1 MSDEIIDISE
11 NEEQPLE
18 LVSRRDILTPAI
30 KHVIAALGGIEE
42 TPSGPTY
49 VLGDE
54 CYGCLKDLKRFWRK
68 DDSDDE
74 RTVARIFYESAL
86 LQNDL
91 VPIILQTAG
100 KGDVENKCAIAAV
113 DLVTGMT
120 WPIDVAAELKELDEQ
135 EEESSVDYTTL
146 IAAQLSYK
154 RAVISKKEILASIFD
169 LVIPGMAKARW
180 DRTERDKQ
188 IVTLVLYLIRN
199 LAFIRDLPLNTNLS
213 ADQAEL
219 SSLQSRYIGI
229 LHETLILDFLLTFAS
244 NALDDPLANERN
256 TLVLEIFYLLFRSI
270 PPSSILPSDPNSKN
284 PERSTATSNAL
295 RNALD
300 SEMRSSLLQ
309 KRHTTSRHSRF
320 GTTIQVSSTQTGQSL
335 VLHRGAAAVQA
346 IGTGEVLD
354 RGKKKLAKRMKM
366 RDELTGGAA
375 SAGGGTAGSG
385 GETRLS
391 SQSREEL
398 GGIAKSFIESCFN
411 PFLSSLIKD
420 IRAERSKVTEKDN
433 LRLLFV
439 TKFFMQLFLAMRERD
454 LGVGQWKKANPAVN
468 GAGEGAKNPD
478 PQNDGKT
485 EEERMTL
492 GFSLVLEVV
501 QRGWAGWI
509 LRRMREATDMKPKQW
524 TELQAGLDCLAQ
536 LLLLVDA
543 MSSSE
548 DEDLRDAAGTLQYQV
563 YYNGEA
569 LERMLESMRSYKD
582 QSFGFLEANIH
593 LAYVLLRLLERWGQK
608 NGGLYIRKTKKKKKR
623 QGAGVPEEEGV
634 IEEESEPEEVD
645 VEILQEMTLEKFE
658 HKFSNEEI
666 TATLM
671 AYLSKFQEF
680 DSPEKMKW
688 VVTLMH
694 RQAVR
699 AKAEGLFFKVSIL
712 SQFRAVLAVQR
723 TFPKEQPYK
732 DLVALV
738 TFLLRQFF
746 KAVEADRMVIAEAF
760 FPKNRGMWKAF
771 SSWEP
776 PEKSKKSKDGRN
788 GGGIDD
794 SDEEGASGLP
804 PDIRV
809 KKGHSWSEQLGIAIG
824 CLCEKDERH
833 LVEWCK
839 ELLRLIIGMRE
850 LTLAE
855 SNETPNGATESDGE
869 EADSENRGENAKAP
883 AAGGQVDDY
892 VIPYTKD
899 GQAEAATRNPH
910 LKLLFSLLGFQIVDK
925 STADWEWVCP
935 ASKLPA
941 ELQRSLNLIN
951 GFLLDPLELNGK
963 KALQMIS
970 KPTKRRKRREAPV
983 GDGFLEEFP
992 DDEDGERMR
1001 RERGSRRADKN
1012 SKEKEAVKS
1021 RQFIEDSDAEIGDD
1035 DAFFAAEATLRSRMV
1050 AAAANQSAGTKKR
1063 KKKADQDDGL
1073 NDGPRKR
1080 PRTSQESRTLTKSK
1094 VAVLDASSDEDG
1106 SKEEPEVDA
1115 AVSDEESAQASRSPP
1130 PPSSRAASSG
1140 MESDDDD
1147 DQVST
1152 TNKAVHGRIVRPSS
1166 TKLFLS
1172 DSEEESTMPAA
1183 VRSAP
1188 KRLVLSDD
1196 EEEE

>member
-1 MSDEIIDISE
+1 M
-11 NEEQPLE
+11 
-18 LVSRRDILTPAI
+18 
-30 KHVIAALGGIEE
+30 EE
-42 TPSGPTY
+42 TASGPMY

-68 DDSDDE
+68 DDTDDE
-74 RTVARIFYESAL
+74 RTVARIFYESAV

-91 VPIILQTAG
+91 IPIILQTAG

-113 DLVTGMT
+113 DLITGMT
-120 WPIDVAAELKELDEQ
+120 WPIDVAAELKELDE
-135 EEESSVDYTTL
+135 EEAESAVDYTTL
-146 IAAQLSYK
+146 IAAQLGYK
-154 RAVISKKEILASIFD
+154 RALISRKDIIAAIFD
-169 LVIPGMAKARW
+169 LVIPCMAKARW

-229 LHETLILDFLLTFAS
+229 LYETLILEFLLTFAS
-244 NALDDPLANERN
+244 NAIDDPLSNEKN

-270 PPSSILPSDPNSKN
+270 PPSTILPPDPNSN
-284 PERSTATSNAL
+284 VSVRSTATSDAL

-300 SEMRSSLLQ
+300 SEMRTTLLQ
-309 KRHTTSRHSRF
+309 KRHTTSRHNRF
-320 GTTIQVSSTQTGQSL
+320 GTTIQVNSAQTGQSII
-335 VLHRGAAAVQA
+335 LHRGAAAIQA
-346 IGTGEVLD
+346 KTTGDVLD

-375 SAGGGTAGSG
+375 SSGGGAAGSG

-391 SQSREEL
+391 SKAKEEL
-398 GGIAKSFIESCFN
+398 GGIAKAFVESCFN

-439 TKFFMQLFLAMRERD
+439 TKFFMQFFLAMRERD
-454 LGVGQWKKANPAVN
+454 LGLGQWKKAGISAN
-468 GAGEGAKNPD
+468 GTNTGAKD
-478 PQNDGKT
+478 PSAQKDDRK
-485 EEERMTL
+485 EEEKMTF
-492 GFSLVLEVV
+492 GYSLVLEVV

-543 MSSSE
+543 MSNSE
-548 DEDLRDAAGTLQYQV
+548 DEDLRDAAATLQYQV

-608 NGGLYIRKTKKKKKR
+608 NGGLYIRKTKKKRKR
-623 QGAGVPEEEGV
+623 QTAGVPEEEGV
-634 IEEESEPEEVD
+634 VDDESEPEEID

-658 HKFSNEEI
+658 HKFANEEI

-671 AYLSKFQEF
+671 SYLSRFQEF

-694 RQAVR
+694 RQAIR

-712 SQFRAVLAVQR
+712 AQFQTILSVQR
-723 TFPKEQPYK
+723 TFPKEQSYK
-732 DLVALV
+732 DLIALV

-760 FPKNRGMWKAF
+760 FPKNRGMWKAL

-776 PEKSKKSKDGRN
+776 PEKSKKSKDGKN
-788 GGGIDD
+788 GRGVDD
-794 SDEEGASGLP
+794 SDDEGDSQFP
-804 PDIRV
+804 PDIKV

-833 LVEWCK
+833 LVEWSK
-839 ELLRLIIGMRE
+839 ELLRLIIGIRE
-850 LTLAE
+850 LTLAG
-855 SNETPNGATESDGE
+855 SSDTAVDAPGSDLDE
-869 EADSENRGENAKAP
+869 DGSEN
-883 AAGGQVDDY
+883 GGKEHKTQPLPSDQPTVDDY
-892 VIPYTKD
+892 IIPYTKD
-899 GQAEAATRNPH
+899 GQAEAASRNQH
-910 LKLLFSLLGFQIVDK
+910 LKLLFTLLGFEVVDK
-925 STADWEWVCP
+925 STVALEWMCP
-935 ASKLPA
+935 ATKLPA

-970 KPTKRRKRREAPV
+970 RPTKRKNRREAPV
-983 GDGFLEEFP
+983 EDEAVEEFP
-992 DDEDGERMR
+992 DDEDGERRR
-1001 RERGSRRADKN
+1001 RERASKRAEKKD
-1012 SKEKEAVKS
+1012 KEKQSIKS
-1021 RQFIEDSDAEIGDD
+1021 RQFIEDSDAEIGED
-1035 DAFFAAEATLRSRMV
+1035 DAFFAAEAALRNRM
-1050 AAAANQSAGTKKR
+1050 AASAESGTATQSTGTKKR
-1063 KKKADQDDGL
+1063 KKKADHDDGRSE
-1073 NDGPRKR
+1073 GPRKR
-1080 PRTSQESRTLTKSK
+1080 PRTSKEPRSTNKSK
-1094 VAVLDASSDEDG
+1094 VAILDESSDEDG
-1106 SKEEPEVDA
+1106 SRDNQEENI
-1115 AVSDEESAQASRSPP
+1115 VSSEEGSAQESRSPP

-1140 MESDDDD
+1140 AESDDEHV
-1147 DQVST
+1147 QASNT
-1152 TNKAVHGRIVRPSS
+1152 ANIVHGQLAKVSS

-1172 DSEEESTMPAA
+1172 DSEEETTMPTA
-1183 VRSAP
+1183 VRTAP
-1188 KRLVLSDD
+1188 KRLIISDD
-1196 EEEE
+1196 EEED